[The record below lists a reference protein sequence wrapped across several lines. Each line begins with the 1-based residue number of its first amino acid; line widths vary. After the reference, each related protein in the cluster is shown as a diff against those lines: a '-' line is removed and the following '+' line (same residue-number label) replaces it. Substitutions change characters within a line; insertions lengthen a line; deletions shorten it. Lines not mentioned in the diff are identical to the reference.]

1 MATSLD
7 LIKRSLRLLGVY
19 GSGESIPSDEASD
32 AQIAM
37 NAMLEDWRNEK
48 LMAYAMRD
56 ESLTMVNG
64 QGTYTLGPTG
74 DLVTTRPV
82 KIDNAYIRDAS
93 TDYPVEIVSRDQWD
107 GIPDKTNDSDIV
119 QHLLFEG
126 TMPDATI
133 QVWPVPTT
141 ANVLHLRTWLPLATV
156 ALTDTITLPP
166 GYENAITYNLATYLA
181 PEYGID
187 AKPSVMQV
195 ASRSLAGIKR
205 INQREIRSKSDLF
218 LLFDDISSNILTDT
232 TR

>member
-56 ESLTMVNG
+56 ESLTMVTG
-64 QGTYTLGPTG
+64 QASYGLGPTG

-156 ALTDTITLPP
+156 SLTDTITLPP
-166 GYENAITYNLATYLA
+166 GYENAITYSLALYLA

-187 AKPSVMQV
+187 AKPSVMQI

>member
-1 MATSLD
+1 MATTLD
-7 LIKRSLRLLGVY
+7 LVKRSLRLLGVY
-19 GSGESIPSDEASD
+19 GSGESIPADEAND
-32 AQIAM
+32 ALVAM

-56 ESLTMVNG
+56 EVLTMVNG

-93 TDYPVEIVSRDQWD
+93 TDYPVEIVSRDDWD

-133 QVWPVPTT
+133 KVWPVPTT
-141 ANVLHLRTWLPLATV
+141 ANVLHMRTWLPIAELA
-156 ALTDTITLPP
+156 LNDTIILPP
-166 GYENAITYNLATYLA
+166 GYETAIPFNLAIYLA

-187 AKPSVMQV
+187 AKPSVMQI
-195 ASRSLAGIKR
+195 ARTSLAGIKR

-218 LLFDDISSNILTDT
+218 ILFDNMSSNILTDT

>member
-7 LIKRSLRLLGVY
+7 LIKRSLRLRGVY
-19 GSGESIPSDEASD
+19 GSGESIPSDEATD

-56 ESLTMVNG
+56 EVLTMVNG

-74 DLVTTRPV
+74 DLGTTRPV

-93 TDYPVEIVSRDQWD
+93 TDYPVEIVSRDDWD

-133 QVWPVPTT
+133 KVWPVPTT
-141 ANVLHLRTWLPLATV
+141 ANVLHMRTWLPIAELA
-156 ALTDTITLPP
+156 LNDTITLPP
-166 GYENAITYNLATYLA
+166 GYETAIPFNLAIYLA

-187 AKPSVMQV
+187 AKPSVMQI